1 MALKPPKARAFLLQ
15 IPIFLFFCA
24 LQKSVSS
31 ISLSHAKT
39 SVDSNKS
46 FTSGASDRE
55 DRKNFSSGLED
66 EDSESNSENLDLNF
80 GFLKNLSN
88 NKGKLSDNDSQK
100 NGPNYGYAKI
110 NQKGRILSRTNRNV
124 NVAEPIKKASSPNQQ
139 ANNDLNDY
147 IMGSLFI
154 NNDYHRIFVQRQPI
168 NVRPKVDMMS
178 MKPRA
183 YMSTL
188 DFDRYAV
195 GQGGKR
201 YRGSGFFSG

>member
-1 MALKPPKARAFLLQ
+1 M
-15 IPIFLFFCA
+15 
-24 LQKSVSS
+24 SS
-31 ISLSHAKT
+31 ISLSHTKT
-39 SVDSNKS
+39 SVDS
-46 FTSGASDRE
+46 SGASERE
-55 DRKNFSSGLED
+55 DRKNFGLSPGRTEE
-66 EDSESNSENLDLNF
+66 EDSESDSENLDLNL
-80 GFLKNLSN
+80 GFLQNLSN
-88 NKGKLSDNDSQK
+88 NSNKGKLGDND
-100 NGPNYGYAKI
+100 NGTGYGYAKI
-110 NQKGRILSRTNRNV
+110 KQKGRILSRTNRNV
-124 NVAEPIKKASSPNQQ
+124 NVAEPIKKASPNQQ
-139 ANNDLNDY
+139 ANDLNDY